1 VAAVPARREGD
12 GGGAA
17 GCGDGGTSYCY
28 REPLLSS
35 LANKCIQANAL
46 VPGWGQIIFQ
56 SANEIAANKAL
67 RDKLEEIE
75 AQTEHDKE
83 WWEKRR
89 ATIKTEFMKE
99 LDEESEKGQGQ
110 AKAASDDEAVL
121 VDTNTPSA
129 TPSGASK
136 KKKGKK

>member
-1 VAAVPARREGD
+1 MQVANTP
-12 GGGAA
+12 
-17 GCGDGGTSYCY
+17 
-28 REPLLSS
+28 
-35 LANKCIQANAL
+35 QANAL

-56 SANEIAANKAL
+56 SANEIAANKVL
-67 RDKLEEIE
+67 RDRLEEIE
-75 AQTEHDKE
+75 AQTERDKE

-89 ATIKTEFMKE
+89 ASIKNEFIKE
-99 LDEESEKGQGQ
+99 LDEESEQGQ
-110 AKAASDDEAVL
+110 AKAGSDDEAVL